1 MGLSKEETKLRKVLY
16 TTIVIL
22 FAFLLFLYKAYNV
35 AKEDRKL
42 PKLIKTKRD
51 LAVRGSIISND
62 GFKIATSKKIY
73 SATIDTRFLDENK
86 KDLFIKLFSIYSNIS
101 EKVIRKKIN
110 SQKKKGTL
118 YLSKNISSLNAKNL
132 KLLAYKLIR
141 LKVFQK
147 RKIRNCRILIGLDV
161 FETGENRIYPHN
173 DTFTPII
180 GYTNKKIINNRIRVT
195 GIKGLEG
202 YYDKELNNFSDGELK
217 GEKDIASYIIFNKN
231 SIIKTKKDGINI
243 KLNISLKLQRNIE
256 LMLDKMKKKFSAD
269 EVIAAVMESKSG
281 KIIAFASSNRY
292 NPNHITK
299 KDINKGYINV
309 RAAEY
314 PFEPGSIIKPIAI
327 SLALNYHKVTLDE
340 LFYAYNKG
348 KRNSKGEF
356 PRGKIKVDRF
366 TINDDHRFEKH
377 YITVEDIV
385 VYSSNIGTLQ
395 IANRLS
401 ADQFY
406 NGYKDFGFGQK
417 SGIDL
422 NRELKGSIRKIYQ
435 LAAGEDKGKLN
446 VFKSTMSYGQGM
458 SATFVQLLKAY
469 SVFNNNGKI
478 VTPRLASSSYSAK
491 SKQIISS
498 ESVNIMKKFLIKV
511 VKKGTGK
518 KTDIQGLEIG
528 GKTGTANVAKH
539 RRKGY
544 QRKYIS
550 SFFGFANDKFGHKY
564 TIGVTVFNPIATG
577 KHWYYY
583 YASNSA
589 VPTFK
594 KIIDILLRF
603 NYLKKEK

>member
-1 MGLSKEETKLRKVLY
+1 MSISDDKTKLKKIIITLIALLVG
-16 TTIVIL
+16 I
-22 FAFLLFLYKAYNV
+22 LLFLFNSIVIVKS
-35 AKEDRKL
+35 DRKL
-42 PKLIKTKRD
+42 PRLIKIKKD
-51 LAVRGSIISND
+51 LAVRGSIISKD

-86 KDLFIKLFSIYSNIS
+86 KELFIKLFSIYSNID
-101 EKVIRKKIN
+101 EKIIRKKIN

-132 KLLAYKLIR
+132 KLLAYKLIK
-141 LKVFQK
+141 LKVFKK
-147 RKIRNCRILIGLDV
+147 RKIGNSRILIGLDV
-161 FETGENRIYPHN
+161 FETGEDRIYPHN
-173 DTFTPII
+173 DTLTPII
-180 GYTNKKIINNRIRVT
+180 GYTHKKIINNRLRVI

-202 YYDKELNNFSDGELK
+202 YYDKELNNFSDGILA

-231 SIIKTKKDGINI
+231 SIIKSKKDGINI
-243 KLNISLKLQRNIE
+243 NLNISLKLQKNIE
-256 LMLDKMKKKFSAD
+256 LMLDKMKKKLQAK
-269 EVIAAVMESKSG
+269 EIIAAVMESNSG
-281 KIIAFASSNRY
+281 KILAFATSNRF
-292 NPNHITK
+292 NPNKITK
-299 KDINKGYINV
+299 KDIKNGLLNV
-309 RAAEY
+309 KAAEY
-314 PFEPGSIIKPIAI
+314 PFEPGSVIKPIAI

-348 KRNSKGEF
+348 KRNTKGEF

-366 TINDDHRFEKH
+366 TIRDDHRFKKH
-377 YITVEDIV
+377 YITVEDII

-406 NGYKDFGFGQK
+406 NGYKDFGFGEK
-417 SGIDL
+417 TGIDL
-422 NRELKGSIRKIYQ
+422 NRELKGAIRKIYQ

-469 SVFNNNGKI
+469 SVFNNDGKI
-478 VTPRLASSSYSAK
+478 VTPRLANTTFETK
-491 SKQIISS
+491 PKQIISS
-498 ESVNIMKKFLIKV
+498 QSADIIKNFLIKV
-511 VKKGTGK
+511 VKKGTGE
-518 KTDIQGLEIG
+518 KTNIEGLEIG
-528 GKTGTANVAKH
+528 GKTGTANIAKK
-539 RRKGY
+539 RGRGY

-564 TIGVTVFNPIATG
+564 TIGVTVFEPVATG
-577 KHWYYY
+577 EHWFYY

-594 KIIDILLRF
+594 KVVEILLRF
-603 NYLKKEK
+603 NYLKKE